1 MHSLSQEQDKEEDRA
16 KPQTRRGNVQ
26 VYRVQE
32 DQRSVSLTGEDQ
44 RSLSLRGE
52 DQRSLSLMKTAVEG

>member
-16 KPQTRRGNVQ
+16 KPQTRHGNVQ
-26 VYRVQE
+26 VYKVQE

-44 RSLSLRGE
+44 RSLSLT
-52 DQRSLSLMKTAVEG
+52 KTAVEG